1 MAVTTVN
8 IESLN
13 TKSRLVS
20 LAQKDK
26 NGAMILAGSDS
37 PLIVADI
44 NHVRLHEGR
53 AYYVYYLNGDANQ
66 LDNDASIDIAIAWA
80 SGVTPHLVFDVN
92 CGGDAEFQI
101 YEGAVVSG
109 GTPFTAINRHRS
121 VGSTSQSASLI
132 NPTITSTGT
141 ALTGEFLA
149 GGSGGGAGG
158 AAAFSFQ
165 YVLAPLTTYLFRLT
179 NRSGQAH
186 MAHIMIEWYE

>member
-26 NGAMILAGSDS
+26 DGNMILAGSDS
-37 PLIVADI
+37 PLIVADV

-66 LDNDASIDIAIAWA
+66 LANDASINIAIAWA
-80 SGVTPHLVFDVN
+80 SGINPHLIFDVN

-101 YEGAVVSG
+101 YEGAVVTG

-121 VGSTSQSASLI
+121 VGSTSQSAALI
-132 NPTITSTGT
+132 NPTVTSTGT

-149 GGSGGGAGG
+149 GGSGGNAGG
-158 AAAFSFQ
+158 GAAFSFQ

-179 NRSGQAH
+179 NRSGQNH
-186 MAHIMIEWYE
+186 MAHMLIEWYE